1 MLLDKKNIIV
11 VGGTSGIGKSAV
23 KAFINEGARLTV
35 IGRDSK
41 KLSEIQ
47 TDLGNY
53 GIAIEGD
60 ASSPKL
66 ELLPIH
72 QAVGN
77 QRVHDQLEKFYES
90 YRLSL
95 SHLFQ

>member
-41 KLSEIQ
+41 KLSDIQ

-60 ASSPKL
+60 SSSFICEVVK
-66 ELLPIH
+66 
-72 QAVGN
+72 
-77 QRVHDQLEKFYES
+77 
-90 YRLSL
+90 LSL
-95 SHLFQ
+95 MAPIVSTS

>member
-41 KLSEIQ
+41 KLSDIQ
-47 TDLGNY
+47 RDLGNY

-60 ASSPKL
+60 ASTP
-66 ELLPIH
+66 
-72 QAVGN
+72 
-77 QRVHDQLEKFYES
+77 
-90 YRLSL
+90 
-95 SHLFQ
+95 